1 MNNLSSYCG
10 LVDAKIRASDKD
22 LPVCT
27 KTMYD
32 FFLHKTESTNLK
44 GLELIFA
51 YFQSCFHHH
60 WHIGQW
66 WKLWH
71 KNLLN
76 QLCTMNSFL
85 TKDFLMRLLTR
96 HAGVWAP
103 PQFLTLET
111 KTTCPCSPV
120 CYWGRAKTTYKT
132 WHYPDHGLRTPNE
145 GINQRNLQN
154 WADVADKLCFGRT

>member
-1 MNNLSSYCG
+1 MVLVSFITNFFTNKTSLANKWMSFSSSNSALCMT
-10 LVDAKIRASDKD
+10 SF
-22 LPVCT
+22 CT
-27 KTMYD
+27 RQKVQV
-32 FFLHKTESTNLK
+32 FK
-44 GLELIFA
+44 GLELVFA

-60 WHIGQW
+60 WHVGQW

-120 CYWGRAKTTYKT
+120 CYWGRAKTSYKT

-145 GINQRNLQN
+145 GINQRNLKMCVSIFRN
-154 WADVADKLCFGRT
+154 L